1 MKREEEPSLQRST
14 PFYVTRLLARFHNE
28 VLRIEII
35 PRVKSIKS
43 PNESPKV
50 ENHNKG
56 TKIPATI
63 EEKNIWENAW
73 PEAAVPLIFGNSSN
87 AAIEI
92 TGITAAIPILYNAIK
107 PILIAGIFSKNKQNT
122 KLDITTSNIQ

>member
-14 PFYVTRLLARFHNE
+14 PFYVTRLLARFHNK

-35 PRVKSIKS
+35 PRVKSRKS

-63 EEKNIWENAW
+63 EEKNI
-73 PEAAVPLIFGNSSN
+73 
-87 AAIEI
+87 
-92 TGITAAIPILYNAIK
+92 
-107 PILIAGIFSKNKQNT
+107 
-122 KLDITTSNIQ
+122 

>member
-1 MKREEEPSLQRST
+1 MQSLKECLDKGSNTVRIT
-14 PFYVTRLLARFHNE
+14 GYAERLPEYIHEDLIQLSKNAALQMGANTIVMAEFNEKGRGTQSATFNAFLCNQAIVARFHNE

-63 EEKNIWENAW
+63 EEKNI
-73 PEAAVPLIFGNSSN
+73 
-87 AAIEI
+87 
-92 TGITAAIPILYNAIK
+92 
-107 PILIAGIFSKNKQNT
+107 
-122 KLDITTSNIQ
+122 

>member
-1 MKREEEPSLQRST
+1 M
-14 PFYVTRLLARFHNE
+14 ARFHNE

-107 PILIAGIFSKNKQNT
+107 PIFIFCWIVFYISSSIFIAKCYNVFLFFNEI
-122 KLDITTSNIQ
+122 LLW